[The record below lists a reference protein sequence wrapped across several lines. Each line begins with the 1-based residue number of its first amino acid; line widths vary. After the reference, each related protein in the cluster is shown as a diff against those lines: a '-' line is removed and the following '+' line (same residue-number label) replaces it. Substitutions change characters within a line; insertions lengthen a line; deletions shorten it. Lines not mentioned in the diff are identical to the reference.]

1 MIKRLVKLLS
11 KMSIPQ
17 SPVTEVAV
25 ETTTTNIVQ
34 PTTTISQEFNTVQEG
49 KATILTPKQDEVFYN
64 PIQQFNRDLSIM
76 AIKAYD
82 EIRHEKMQA
91 IKKKKKSN
99 KKTKLNGLKILESLA
114 ASGLRSCRYGLEIP
128 EAGKIVANDMLA
140 EAVKS
145 INKNIEYNKLTEK
158 VVANQGDAIKFMG
171 STDEKFHIVDLDPY
185 GTAAPFIDSAIQCLE
200 DDGML
205 LVTCTDAG
213 VLAGSGYPEKCFA
226 LYGGNNF
233 GNAYVNGES
242 NHEVGIRLILNL
254 IASTAAKYKK
264 TIEPMLSLSIDY
276 YFRIFVKVKTSPI
289 NVKNHASET
298 MLTYGCNGCGHKIVQ
313 PLGIRNNT
321 KFQYPKLQGPISAN
335 CQYCGTSY
343 NVAGPMYAGSLHN
356 REFIDKVL
364 KINESSDKV
373 IYATH
378 ERIKG
383 MLTLASNELDDAP
396 FFFNLNQLCSIFKS
410 PPISIEQY
418 TKAVGNLG
426 YKVSLTHAKKNCVKT
441 NLPWNLN
448 LLINRAWQIDQNE
461 KYVKEMES
469 KNVDELNEKVKEK
482 LAKLKANIDINPS
495 LGESTV
501 GWKILNY
508 FRSNMNE
515 EEKAVSID
523 FEKSNEEFEKIA
535 KLRKVKMVRYQENP
549 RKNWGP
555 MARPK

>member
-11 KMSIPQ
+11 KMSIPP
-17 SPVTEVAV
+17 SSTSAM

-34 PTTTISQEFNTVQEG
+34 SNSTISQEFNTVQEG

-82 EIRHEKMQA
+82 EIRHEKIQA
-91 IKKKKKSN
+91 IKKKSKN
-99 KKTKLNGLKILESLA
+99 KRTKLNGLKILESLA

-145 INKNIEYNKLTEK
+145 INKNVEYNKLTDK

-276 YFRIFVKVKTSPI
+276 YFRVFVKVKTSPI

-313 PLGIRNNT
+313 PLGMKNNT
-321 KFQYPKLQGPISAN
+321 KFQYPKLQGPISSN

-343 NVAGPMYAGSLHN
+343 NVAGPMYAGNLHN

-364 KINESSDKV
+364 KINESSDKE

-469 KNVDELNEKVKEK
+469 KNVDELNEKIKEK
-482 LAKLKANIDINPS
+482 LIKLKDNIGINPS
-495 LGESTV
+495 LAESSP

-508 FRSNMNE
+508 FKTNMNE
-515 EEKAVSID
+515 EEKSVSID
-523 FEKSNEEFEKIA
+523 FEIGNEEFEKIA

>member
-1 MIKRLVKLLS
+1 
-11 KMSIPQ
+11 MSIPQ
-17 SPVTEVAV
+17 SPVAEVAV

-276 YFRIFVKVKTSPI
+276 YFRVFVKVKTSPI

-313 PLGIRNNT
+313 PLGMKNNT
-321 KFQYPKLQGPISAN
+321 KFQYPKLQGPISSN
-335 CQYCGTSY
+335 CQYCGISY
-343 NVAGPMYAGSLHN
+343 NVAGPMYAGNLHN

-364 KINESSDKV
+364 KINESSDKE

>member
-1 MIKRLVKLLS
+1 M
-11 KMSIPQ
+11 
-17 SPVTEVAV
+17 
-25 ETTTTNIVQ
+25 
-34 PTTTISQEFNTVQEG
+34 
-49 KATILTPKQDEVFYN
+49 
-64 PIQQFNRDLSIM
+64 
-76 AIKAYD
+76 
-82 EIRHEKMQA
+82 
-91 IKKKKKSN
+91 
-99 KKTKLNGLKILESLA
+99 
-114 ASGLRSCRYGLEIP
+114 RSCRYGLEIP

-145 INKNIEYNKLTEK
+145 INKNVEYNKLTDK

-276 YFRIFVKVKTSPI
+276 YFRVLVKVKTSPI

-313 PLGIRNNT
+313 PLGMKNNT
-321 KFQYPKLQGPISAN
+321 KFQYPKLQGPISSN

-343 NVAGPMYAGSLHN
+343 NVAGPMYAGNLHN

-364 KINESSDKV
+364 KINESSDKE

-469 KNVDELNEKVKEK
+469 KNVDELNEKIKEK
-482 LAKLKANIDINPS
+482 LIKLKDNIGINPS
-495 LGESTV
+495 LAESSP

-508 FRSNMNE
+508 FKTNMNE
-515 EEKAVSID
+515 EEKSVSID
-523 FEKSNEEFEKIA
+523 FETGNEEFEKIA

>member
-1 MIKRLVKLLS
+1 
-11 KMSIPQ
+11 MSIPP
-17 SPVTEVAV
+17 SSTSAM

-34 PTTTISQEFNTVQEG
+34 PNSTISQEFNTVQEG

-82 EIRHEKMQA
+82 EIRHEKIQA
-91 IKKKKKSN
+91 IKKKSKN
-99 KKTKLNGLKILESLA
+99 KRTKLNGLKILESLA

-145 INKNIEYNKLTEK
+145 INKNVEYNKLTDK

-276 YFRIFVKVKTSPI
+276 YFRVFVKVKTSPI

-313 PLGIRNNT
+313 PLGMKNNT
-321 KFQYPKLQGPISAN
+321 KFQYPKLQGPISSN
-335 CQYCGTSY
+335 CQYCGISY
-343 NVAGPMYAGSLHN
+343 NVAGPMYAGNLHN

-364 KINESSDKV
+364 KINELSDKE

-469 KNVDELNEKVKEK
+469 KNVDELNEKIKEK
-482 LAKLKANIDINPS
+482 LIKLKDNIGINPS
-495 LGESTV
+495 LAESSP

-508 FRSNMNE
+508 FKTNMNE
-515 EEKAVSID
+515 EEKSVSID
-523 FEKSNEEFEKIA
+523 FETGNEEFEKIA

>member
-11 KMSIPQ
+11 KMSIPP
-17 SPVTEVAV
+17 SSTSAM

-34 PTTTISQEFNTVQEG
+34 PNSTISQEFNTVQEG

-76 AIKAYD
+76 VIKAYD
-82 EIRHEKMQA
+82 EIRHEKIQA
-91 IKKKKKSN
+91 IKKKSKN
-99 KKTKLNGLKILESLA
+99 KRTKLNGLKILESLA

-145 INKNIEYNKLTEK
+145 INKNVEYNKLTDK

-276 YFRIFVKVKTSPI
+276 YFRVFVKVKTSPI

-313 PLGIRNNT
+313 PLGMKNNT
-321 KFQYPKLQGPISAN
+321 KFQYPKLQGPISSN

-343 NVAGPMYAGSLHN
+343 NVAGPMYAGNLHN

-364 KINESSDKV
+364 KINESSDKE
-373 IYATH
+373 IYVTN

-469 KNVDELNEKVKEK
+469 KNVDELNEKIKEK
-482 LAKLKANIDINPS
+482 LIKLKDNIGINPS
-495 LGESTV
+495 LAESSP

-508 FRSNMNE
+508 FKTNMNE
-515 EEKAVSID
+515 EEKSVSID
-523 FEKSNEEFEKIA
+523 FETGNEEFEKIA